1 MNNREKKRDEQR
13 TARLDFPGTGIS
25 IPFPEEDDPAAEA
38 RALNAAYAADPVFRA
53 MADDL
58 KRDRAAGR
66 GIPAEEL
73 YRELGY
79 TPPDGPTRVAR
90 TGARSNGRHSKPRD
104 PAAQPV
110 APT

>member
-1 MNNREKKRDEQR
+1 MTNREKQRQERR
-13 TARLDFPGTGIS
+13 TARLEFPGTGVS

-38 RALNAAYAADPVFRA
+38 RALNEAYEADPAFRA
-53 MADDL
+53 MVDDL
-58 KRDRAAGR
+58 RRDRAAGR

-73 YRELGY
+73 YQELGY
-79 TPPDGPTRVAR
+79 TPLGRPARAAR

-110 APT
+110 RPR